1 MFLVESLG
9 FEPVN
14 VMFGRRFPFLPSNW
28 CRGNL
33 GLFKRGKVKGG
44 KLGGGA
50 GVGGGGGKTSPQNCR
65 VALNP
70 NWVLMAA
77 TPGEPRLGSLRR
89 ENGVALEK

>member
-1 MFLVESLG
+1 MFLVESLE
-9 FEPVN
+9 FQPVN

-33 GLFKRGKVKGG
+33 GFLKRGKAKRKKSNGSRGEVGG
-44 KLGGGA
+44 LGGGA
-50 GVGGGGGKTSPQNCR
+50 GRWRRGGGKTSPQNCR

-77 TPGEPRLGSLRR
+77 TPARRGS
-89 ENGVALEK
+89 GH